1 MNKEELDGFIF
12 ELFTEEIFLIDSEDK
27 PSTASSKNTTTVVKE
42 TSTSYSTELKPIVLI
57 VSNNDFQS
65 NKEFL
70 EKVFKAVQLTFADIS
85 VVESAPISALEKTN
99 KVIFMGTSPFEN
111 SIQNKNFNLY
121 EVSDYNNKLVLQT
134 ENASVIQ
141 KNTDKKRALWVAL
154 QRMFPS
160 AKS

>member
-12 ELFTEEIFLIDSEDK
+12 ELFTEEIFLIDGDAAPK
-27 PSTASSKNTTTVVKE
+27 TTAEVTEGKAVYNP
-42 TSTSYSTELKPIVLI
+42 ELKPIVLI
-57 VSNNDFQS
+57 ISGNDFQP

-70 EKVFKAVQLTFADIS
+70 EKVFNAVNLTFSDIS
-85 VVESAPISALEKTN
+85 VIDSASVSALEKTK

-111 SIQNKNFNLY
+111 GIQDRNFNLY
-121 EVSDYNNKLVLQT
+121 EVCDYEDKLILHT
-134 ENASVIQ
+134 ETAGIIL
-141 KNTDKKRALWVAL
+141 KNTDKKRALWIAL

>member
-12 ELFTEEIFLIDSEDK
+12 ELFTDEIFLIDEEEIKTSN
-27 PSTASSKNTTTVVKE
+27 SSKTEVKE
-42 TSTSYSTELKPIVLI
+42 GSTGYAPELKSIVLI
-57 VSNNDFQS
+57 ASGNDFHT
-65 NKEFL
+65 NKDFL
-70 EKVFKAVQLTFADIS
+70 EKVFAAVNLTFNDVS
-85 VVESAPISALEKTN
+85 VVDAAPFSALEKSK

-111 SIQNKNFNLY
+111 GIQNKKFNLY
-121 EVSDYNNKLVLQT
+121 EVSEYENKLILHT
-134 ENASVIQ
+134 DAAGMII